1 VNNDETSLVANAFG
15 KVRVQPA
22 LIIDG
27 LDCEYVQGK
36 NKDGNEG
43 ESCGVSFLSKYHLS
57 LGHRRG
63 SWPVS
68 LNGIVLIFSDSP
80 FDGKPIR
87 EGWLRQWK
95 MT

>member
-1 VNNDETSLVANAFG
+1 VNNDETSLVANSFG

-22 LIIDG
+22 LIVYG

-36 NKDGNEG
+36 KKDGKEG
-43 ESCGVSFLSKYHLS
+43 ESYGVSFLSKCHLS

-80 FDGKPIR
+80 SDGKAIQ

>member
-1 VNNDETSLVANAFG
+1 VDDDEMSLAASAFG
-15 KVRVQPA
+15 RVWVQPA
-22 LIIDG
+22 LIIYG
-27 LDCEYVQGK
+27 LDCEQVRGK

-43 ESCGVSFLSKYHLS
+43 VSCGVSFLSKHHLS

-80 FDGKPIR
+80 SDGKPIQM
-87 EGWLRQWK
+87 GWLSPSNL
-95 MT
+95 T

>member
-1 VNNDETSLVANAFG
+1 MVLIANH
-15 KVRVQPA
+15 
-22 LIIDG
+22 
-27 LDCEYVQGK
+27 VQGK

-43 ESCGVSFLSKYHLS
+43 VSCGVSFLSKYHLS

-80 FDGKPIR
+80 SDGKPIQV
-87 EGWLRQWK
+87 GWLRPSK